1 MNYEDKLKD
10 HIKKNGIGALHLH
23 LSRSCHSA
31 REAALAVGVDTE
43 SVVKTICLIDSG
55 KLIAC
60 VLCGN
65 DRIDLSEMEKLL
77 HTEKVKLA
85 TPHEILKR
93 TGYPCGGVPP
103 FGFEGKFVID
113 KKVMEKDV
121 IYCGGGSESSLIKIS
136 PENLKKA
143 NEGII
148 AEISE

>member
-10 HIKKNGIGALHLH
+10 HIKKNGIKALHLH

-31 REAALAVGVDTE
+31 REAAVGVDIE
-43 SVVKTICLIDSG
+43 NVVKTICLIDSG
-55 KLIAC
+55 KMVAGI
-60 VLCGN
+60 LCGN
-65 DRIDLSEMEKLL
+65 DRIDLSKIEKLL

-136 PENLKKA
+136 PENLRKA
-143 NEGII
+143 NEGVI
-148 AEISE
+148 AEIGE